1 MTLEQTTRRVL
12 AAADAQDLA
21 ALEAAS
27 RQREFAIAG
36 LSSVPPTPELR
47 DAVAASIAAGEE
59 AKRTLRTIQR
69 RLRKDSRRLA
79 NIEHG
84 FLRSLA
90 PAAKHQIDC
99 KG

>member
-1 MTLEQTTRRVL
+1 MTLEQTTRRTL
-12 AAADAQDLA
+12 AAAEAQDLA
-21 ALEAAS
+21 ALEVAS
-27 RQREFAIAG
+27 KERESAIAM
-36 LSSVPPTPELR
+36 LPSIPATPELR

-69 RLRKDSRRLA
+69 RLRKDGRRLA

-84 FLRSLA
+84 FLRTLA

>member
-1 MTLEQTTRRVL
+1 MTLDQTTRRIL
-12 AAADAQDLA
+12 AAADAQDLT

-27 RQREFAIAG
+27 KERESAIAR
-36 LSSVPPTPELR
+36 LSSIPATPELR
-47 DAVAASIAAGEE
+47 DAVAASITAGEE
-59 AKRTLRTIQR
+59 AKRTLRTIQQ

-84 FLRSLA
+84 FLRALA